1 MAKIER
7 MTEAQEKRLVEF
19 REEWLKVGMCCE
31 PADFE
36 AGDEVIRGFYAR
48 IGKPAPMILHFS
60 SPAMCELAANVVMGL
75 LKDKPVQLRDQL
87 RDQLVGQLRDQ
98 LRDQLGGQLGGQ
110 LRDQLWDQLGGQLWD
125 QLGGQLRDQLWGQL
139 RDAKNENVFLSNS
152 FDNQY
157 NVAWGA
163 FYLFGH
169 EIGVEYKADNIALL
183 LEWGRLFKSVGW
195 WAPFEGVCFVSDRPR
210 KVTFDDQKRLHGETG
225 KAVEYSDGW
234 GVSAWHGTRIPDE
247 WLANKSSITA
257 KTALTWE
264 NIEQRRAACEI
275 VGWAK
280 ILRELDAKVI
290 DTDGDPLIGTLV
302 EVRLPDLDRP
312 ARFCRVQCG
321 TGREF
326 AIGVPPEINTALQA
340 QAWIIGVQPSEFIRP
355 EVRT

>member
-7 MTEAQEKRLVEF
+7 LTEAQEGRLVEF

-48 IGKPAPMILHFS
+48 VGKPAPMILHFS

-75 LKDKPVQLRDQL
+75 LKDKPDQL
-87 RDQLVGQLRDQ
+87 WGQLWGQLGDQLGDQLRDQ
-98 LRDQLGGQLGGQ
+98 LRDQLGGQLG
-110 LRDQLWDQLGGQLWD
+110 DS
-125 QLGGQLRDQLWGQL
+125 
-139 RDAKNENVFLSNS
+139 KIENVFLINS

-183 LEWGRLFKSVGW
+183 LEWGRLFRSVGW

-247 WLANKSSITA
+247 WLADKSSITA

-312 ARFCRVQCG
+312 ARFCRVKCG

-326 AIGVPPEINTALQA
+326 AVGVPPEIDTAIAA
-340 QAWIIGVQPSEFIRP
+340 QAWMIGVQPAEFVRP

>member
-1 MAKIER
+1 
-7 MTEAQEKRLVEF
+7 
-19 REEWLKVGMCCE
+19 
-31 PADFE
+31 
-36 AGDEVIRGFYAR
+36 
-48 IGKPAPMILHFS
+48 
-60 SPAMCELAANVVMGL
+60 
-75 LKDKPVQLRDQL
+75 RDQL
-87 RDQLVGQLRDQ
+87 RDQLGGQLGGQLRDQLWGQLGDQLVDQLGGQLRDQ
-98 LRDQLGGQLGGQ
+98 LRDQLWGQLGGQLRDQLWDQLGGQ

-125 QLGGQLRDQLWGQL
+125 QLGGQLRDQLRDQLWGQL